1 MGIIIP
7 KMGIK
12 KTTQKYDNPPPVRQ
26 GIADALFTATQ
37 QKVLTLLFGQP
48 ERSFYASEIIALAGA
63 GSGAVQRELKRLSES
78 GLLTVCRIGN
88 QKHFQANKQSPIF
101 DEIKQIVGKTFGL
114 SKPLMEALQSI
125 ENSIHLA
132 FVYGS
137 VAKKLDTASSDVDL
151 LIVSDNL
158 ILEDLYKALEPAEQK
173 IGRKIN
179 PTLLT
184 KQEFTQRKAVSGSFI
199 SRVLEGEIL
208 DLIGSIDD
216 L

>member
-1 MGIIIP
+1 
-7 KMGIK
+7 MGIK

-101 DEIKQIVGKTFGL
+101 DEIKQIVAISRSAT
-114 SKPLMEALQSI
+114 SQ
-125 ENSIHLA
+125 
-132 FVYGS
+132 
-137 VAKKLDTASSDVDL
+137 
-151 LIVSDNL
+151 
-158 ILEDLYKALEPAEQK
+158 ILESAMEFAFKA
-173 IGRKIN
+173 N
-179 PTLLT
+179 PTSSLNQAFLH
-184 KQEFTQRKAVSGSFI
+184 KFI
-199 SRVLEGEIL
+199 EQIFN
-208 DLIGSIDD
+208 
-216 L
+216 